1 VRKWRRELHKWDPEA
16 STGDENDLNAANVTS
31 IDLNDLLDLQQLNDC
46 AVQDCNNKGETKRE
60 DVATSDNKPK
70 KSWADLVD
78 EELNQTST
86 GKSIY
91 DDIDDDDF

>member
-1 VRKWRRELHKWDPEA
+1 MRKWRRELHKWDPE

-46 AVQDCNNKGETKRE
+46 KESEITGSE
-60 DVATSDNKPK
+60 VASSDNKPK